1 MCVVENNGKT
11 FTRKTPMSDYV
22 AAEKSTNKI
31 EVIIIEILHNPKY
44 QYIPTIEHTDT

>member
-1 MCVVENNGKT
+1 
-11 FTRKTPMSDYV
+11 MSDYV
-22 AAEKSTNKI
+22 GYYTLEESTNKI